1 MSLLLDMVKIL
12 SNHNEGTNMLKLIIV
27 AALVFST
34 SNYAAK
40 ALDLSQEAAKEL
52 FDKGQGFGASVDL
65 NNDYNYK
72 NRINVICNKKVMS
85 SVDLFN
91 IGDTSVEVVTESTEE
106 DSLIE
111 YKCYLRSE

>member
-1 MSLLLDMVKIL
+1 MVKIL

-34 SNYAAK
+34 SNSAAK
-40 ALDLSQEAAKEL
+40 ALDLSQEVAKEL
-52 FDKGQGFGASVDL
+52 FDKGRRFGAGVDL
-65 NNDYNYK
+65 NNDYNYQ

-91 IGDTSVEVVTESTEE
+91 IGDTSVEVVTESKEE
-106 DSLIE
+106 DSVIE
-111 YKCYLRSE
+111 YKCSVLSE

>member
-1 MSLLLDMVKIL
+1 MIKLL
-12 SNHNEGTNMLKLIIV
+12 IV

-34 SNYAAK
+34 SNYASE

-52 FDKGQGFGASVDL
+52 FDKGRGFGAGVDL
-65 NNDYNYK
+65 NNEYNYQ

-85 SVDLFN
+85 SVDRFN
-91 IGDTSVEVVTESTEE
+91 IGNTSVEVVTESTEE

-111 YKCYLRSE
+111 YKCYVRSE